1 MQELK
6 KFVDETSGATAI
18 EYALISAGIALV
30 IATSVFAL
38 GGQLSGTFSAIAG
51 LIAALVS

>member
-1 MQELK
+1 MQKLK
-6 KFVDETSGATAI
+6 KIVDETSGATAI

-38 GGQLSGTFSAIAG
+38 GGQLSAAFSAIAG
-51 LIAALVS
+51 LIAALV

>member
-1 MQELK
+1 MRELK

-30 IATSVFAL
+30 IATAVFAL
-38 GGQLSGTFSAIAG
+38 GGQLSAAFSAMAG
-51 LIAALVS
+51 LIAALI